1 MGSARFSTKLFANC
15 HPPQSTVRGHFF
27 AVAAEA
33 MRRIFVENAR
43 RKRSLKA
50 GRDRIRVDLDDAEV
64 TLNQAPDDVLALDD
78 ALAMLARENPA
89 EKMLQMLD
97 G

>member
-1 MGSARFSTKLFANC
+1 
-15 HPPQSTVRGHFF
+15 
-27 AVAAEA
+27 

-78 ALAMLARENPA
+78 ALAELARENPA
-89 EKMLQMLD
+89 ENMLQMLD

>member
-1 MGSARFSTKLFANC
+1 MCGRWITPL
-15 HPPQSTVRGHFF
+15 RGKAQHWDSRRHFF

-50 GRDRIRVDLDDAEV
+50 GHDRIRVDLDVAEV

-89 EKMLQMLD
+89 ENMLQMLD